1 MAEAVTEELDIE
13 EFKIKEEIVSIKEK
27 NLPSCIVEETCTEN
41 ADIKGEFDIL
51 QFSTEYIMFHKK
63 KYYPFL

>member
-1 MAEAVTEELDIE
+1 MAEAIKEELDIE

-51 QFSTEYIMFHKK
+51 
-63 KYYPFL
+63 